1 MKKTVNMIMLLSL
14 IVVFISGLLLKPMP
28 ITSIRIL
35 HVVSGFVFVISA
47 IVHMQQNHMFK
58 NEKTQIKQ
66 RLIMLI

>member
-14 IVVFISGLLLKPMP
+14 IVVSISGLLLKPMP

>member
-14 IVVFISGLLLKPMP
+14 IVVLISGLLLKPMP

-47 IVHMQQNHMFK
+47 IFHMQQSHMFK
-58 NEKTQIKQ
+58 RRKA
-66 RLIMLI
+66 

>member
-14 IVVFISGLLLKPMP
+14 IVVLISGLLLKPMP

-58 NEKTQIKQ
+58 SQKTQIKQ

>member
-1 MKKTVNMIMLLSL
+1 MIMLLSL
-14 IVVFISGLLLKPMP
+14 IVVLISGLLLKPMP

-58 NEKTQIKQ
+58 RRKA
-66 RLIMLI
+66 

>member
-14 IVVFISGLLLKPMP
+14 IVVLISGLLLKPMP

-58 NEKTQIKQ
+58 WRKA
-66 RLIMLI
+66 

>member
-35 HVVSGFVFVISA
+35 HVVSGFIFVISA
-47 IVHMQQNHMFK
+47 IVHMQQNLMFK
-58 NEKTQIKQ
+58 RRKA
-66 RLIMLI
+66 

>member
-14 IVVFISGLLLKPMP
+14 IVVLISGLLLKPMP

>member
-1 MKKTVNMIMLLSL
+1 MKKTVNMIMLLFL

>member
-1 MKKTVNMIMLLSL
+1 MKKAVNMIMLLSL
-14 IVVFISGLLLKPMP
+14 IVVLISGLLLKPMP

-47 IVHMQQNHMFK
+47 IVHMQQNHVFK

>member
-1 MKKTVNMIMLLSL
+1 MIMLLSL
-14 IVVFISGLLLKPMP
+14 IVVLISGLLLKPMP

>member
-14 IVVFISGLLLKPMP
+14 IVVLISGLLLKPMP

-58 NEKTQIKQ
+58 NEKK
-66 RLIMLI
+66 LKSSKG

>member
-35 HVVSGFVFVISA
+35 HVVSGFIFVISA
-47 IVHMQQNHMFK
+47 IAHMQQNLMFK
-58 NEKTQIKQ
+58 RRKA
-66 RLIMLI
+66 

>member
-47 IVHMQQNHMFK
+47 IIHMQQNHMFK

>member
-1 MKKTVNMIMLLSL
+1 MKKTVNMITLLSL
-14 IVVFISGLLLKPMP
+14 IVVLISGLLLKPMP

-58 NEKTQIKQ
+58 RRKA
-66 RLIMLI
+66 

>member
-14 IVVFISGLLLKPMP
+14 IVVLISGLLLKPMP

-35 HVVSGFVFVISA
+35 HVVSGFIFVISV

-58 NEKTQIKQ
+58 RRKA
-66 RLIMLI
+66 

>member
-1 MKKTVNMIMLLSL
+1 MKKTANMIMLLSL
-14 IVVFISGLLLKPMP
+14 IVVLISGLLLKPMP

-58 NEKTQIKQ
+58 RRKA
-66 RLIMLI
+66 

>member
-1 MKKTVNMIMLLSL
+1 MKKAVNMIMLLSL
-14 IVVFISGLLLKPMP
+14 IVVLISGLLLKPMP

>member
-14 IVVFISGLLLKPMP
+14 IVVLISGLLLKPMP

-35 HVVSGFVFVISA
+35 HVVSGFIFVISA